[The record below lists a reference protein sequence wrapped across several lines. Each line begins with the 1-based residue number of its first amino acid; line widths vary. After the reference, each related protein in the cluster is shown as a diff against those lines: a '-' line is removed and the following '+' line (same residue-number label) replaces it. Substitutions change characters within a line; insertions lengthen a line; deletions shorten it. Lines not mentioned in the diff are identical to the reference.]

1 MLQSTMGD
9 HFCNKNC
16 NNLMAT
22 RFTFVEGHRRRRC
35 TPVMNTMQQWFQKRG
50 FRDKD
55 RLVEQ
60 RETCLLHARER
71 AGFAFQKHS
80 QARTTLAAQN
90 ASLSL

>member
-1 MLQSTMGD
+1 MLSLNKD
-9 HFCNKNC
+9 DFCLKENWSNPR
-16 NNLMAT
+16 AT
-22 RFTFVEGHRRRRC
+22 RFTFVKGHRRRRC
-35 TPVMNTMQQWFQKRG
+35 TIVTDTMQQWFQKRG

-60 RETCLLHARER
+60 RETCLLHTRER

-80 QARTTLAAQN
+80 QARTGLAAQN